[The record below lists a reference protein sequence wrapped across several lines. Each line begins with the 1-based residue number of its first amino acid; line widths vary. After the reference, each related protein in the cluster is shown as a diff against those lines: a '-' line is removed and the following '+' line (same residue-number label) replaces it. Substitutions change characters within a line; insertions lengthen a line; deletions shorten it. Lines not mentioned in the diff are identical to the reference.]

1 MATLTTYNTTGIRE
15 DLSDIIYNISPTDT
29 PFMSGVG
36 KSKASNTTYSWQK
49 DSLSDVAVN
58 AAAEGAAISYG
69 TLSSTTQNSNFT
81 QISTKAVQVSATDD
95 AVNTAGRNTELAYQV
110 AKAAKELKRD
120 MENALLANVAGAAG
134 TGGSPTRKLAGAP
147 TWFVTN
153 VSAGA
158 GGGNATQTNGTPA
171 STRTDGTQRPFTE
184 TLLRSILKQT
194 WDNGGDPNVIMLNGF
209 NKQKLSFFTGGATR
223 FDKAE
228 DRRLMTSI
236 DVYESD
242 FGTMQ
247 VQPNRWIRKANAT
260 AAKRGQDVYCL
271 DMAFWGVSFLRD
283 FKLQNPAQTADA
295 DQRFLVTEYT
305 LESKNEAASGLITD
319 VTTS

>member
-1 MATLTTYNTTGIRE
+1 MAGLTTYDTTGIRE

-29 PFMSGVG
+29 PFMSGIG
-36 KSKASNTTYSWQK
+36 KTKATNTKYEWQT
-49 DSLSDVAVN
+49 DSLGAVAAN
-58 AAAEGAAISYG
+58 AAVEGAAISYG
-69 TLSSTTQNSNFT
+69 SLTSTTREFDYT
-81 QISTKAVQVSATDD
+81 QISTKAIQVTGTDD

-110 AKAAKELKRD
+110 AKAAKEIKRH
-120 MENALLANVAGAAG
+120 MENAHLSNTAKAEGDNTTARTL
-134 TGGSPTRKLAGAP
+134 GGLP
-147 TWFVTN
+147 TWISTN

-158 GGGNATQTNGTPA
+158 GGSGAGSGAARTNGT
-171 STRTDGTQRPFTE
+171 QRAFTE
-184 TLLRSILKQT
+184 TLLRSALKDT
-194 WDNGGDPNVIMLNGF
+194 WVSGGNPNVIMLNGF

-247 VQPNRWIRKANAT
+247 VTPNRWIRKT
-260 AAKRGQDVYCL
+260 AASAKRGQDVYL
-271 DMAFWGVSFLRD
+271 LEMDFWAVAFLRD

-295 DQRFLVTEYT
+295 DQRFMVVEYT
-305 LESKNEAASGLITD
+305 LEAKNEASSGMVTD
-319 VTTS
+319 VTPS

>member
-1 MATLTTYNTTGIRE
+1 MAGLTTYDTTGIRE

-29 PFMSGVG
+29 PFMSGIG
-36 KSKASNTTYSWQK
+36 KTKATNTKYEWQT
-49 DSLSDVAVN
+49 DSLGAVAAN
-58 AAAEGAAISYG
+58 AAVEGAAISYG
-69 TLSSTTQNSNFT
+69 ALTSTTREFDYT
-81 QISTKAVQVSATDD
+81 QISTKAIQVTGTDD

-110 AKAAKELKRD
+110 AKAAKEIKRD
-120 MENALLANVAGAAG
+120 MENALLSNTAKAVGDNTTAR
-134 TGGSPTRKLAGAP
+134 TLGGLP
-147 TWFVTN
+147 TWISTN

-158 GGGNATQTNGTPA
+158 GGSGAGSGAARTNGT
-171 STRTDGTQRPFTE
+171 QRAFTE
-184 TLLRSILKQT
+184 TLLRSALKDT
-194 WDNGGDPNVIMLNGF
+194 WVSGGNPNVIMLNGF

-247 VQPNRWIRKANAT
+247 VTPNRWIRKT
-260 AAKRGQDVYCL
+260 AASAKRGQDVYL
-271 DMAFWGVSFLRD
+271 LEMDFWAVAFLRD

-295 DQRFLVTEYT
+295 DQRFMVVEYT
-305 LESKNEAASGLITD
+305 LEAKNEASSGMVTD
-319 VTTS
+319 VTPS